1 MAKEKT
7 ISEVVKI
14 NGVNCL
20 IQVVDEKTSRAMEGN
35 FQITDSSDVEYSPS
49 STEKGMDI
57 PVGKNVVK
65 IAPWGEG
72 NDFPAVLGSLV
83 YKSNIVP
90 ALNNFNANQIWG
102 HGPILVDEF
111 TGVQNN
117 DKEVWKWLKSWG
129 YRKFLLQ
136 QIADYVFS
144 ENCFSQMI
152 LSKGGALGIGATPIK
167 VASLAHIHNKDCRL
181 ELMDKNG
188 EIKNVIIGN
197 YNLENNADRIFYK
210 MPLYSDTKNIL
221 DYKTPIVAFHSKR
234 ETANYPYYVYPQYT
248 GVLQYWSPISNK
260 IAEFHL
266 AMLDNSINA
275 KWHIQISEEYVQK
288 LVEDKQRSAKPEDA
302 YTISFESV
310 YDELRDTVTDLMTKV
325 MSGSANAGKFLVSP
339 MGKNEINGDA
349 IDYIKITA
357 LDLKLKETSES
368 HLKLYEQVISSIT
381 SAESVDTSLASVVS
395 GSKMNSGSEM
405 LNAHN
410 IHQQVKTPIP
420 REVVC
425 ASINEA
431 IKLNFPDKNVILT
444 FKSIFLTQQAE
455 DKSGVKKGESNE

>member
-1 MAKEKT
+1 MAKDKT
-7 ISEVVKI
+7 ISEVVEI
-14 NGVNCL
+14 NGERCL
-20 IQVVDEKTSRAMEGN
+20 IQVVDANTSRAMEGDYRVS
-35 FQITDSSDVEYSPS
+35 DSSNLEYSPIT
-49 STEKGMDI
+49 TEKGIDI
-57 PVGKNVVK
+57 PVGRNVIS

-72 NDFPAVLGSLV
+72 NDFPEVLGSFV

-90 ALNNFNANQIWG
+90 ALSAFNGNQIWG
-102 HGPILVDEF
+102 HGPILTNEF
-111 TGVQNN
+111 TGEVEQ
-117 DKEVWKWLKSWG
+117 DKEVWKWLKGWG

-152 LSKGGALGIGATPIK
+152 LSKGAALGVDPGIK

-181 ELMDKNG
+181 EIMDKNG
-188 EIKNVIIGN
+188 AINHVIIGN
-197 YNLENNADRIFYK
+197 YEATNSVDKIFYK
-210 MPLYSDTKNIL
+210 LPLYDDTKNIL
-221 DYKTPIVAFHSKR
+221 DYKCPIVAFHSKR
-234 ETANYPYYVYPQYT
+234 ETAGYPYYVYPQYT

-275 KWHIQISEEYVQK
+275 KWHIQIAEEYVQK
-288 LVEDKQRSAKPEDA
+288 LLEDRQRSCKENEA
-302 YTISFESV
+302 YTVSFEKV
-310 YDELRDTVTDLMTKV
+310 FDEVKETVTELMTKV
-325 MSGSANAGKFLVSP
+325 MSGAGNSGKFLLSP
-339 MGKNEINGDA
+339 MGKNEINGDV

-381 SAESVDTSLASVVS
+381 SAMSVDTSLASVVS

-410 IHQQVKTPIP
+410 IHQQVKTTIP
-420 REVVC
+420 REVIC

-431 IKLNFPDKNVILT
+431 IKLNFPEKNIILT
-444 FKSIFLTQQAE
+444 FRPIYLVQQE
-455 DKSGVKKGESNE
+455 ENKKGVKDE